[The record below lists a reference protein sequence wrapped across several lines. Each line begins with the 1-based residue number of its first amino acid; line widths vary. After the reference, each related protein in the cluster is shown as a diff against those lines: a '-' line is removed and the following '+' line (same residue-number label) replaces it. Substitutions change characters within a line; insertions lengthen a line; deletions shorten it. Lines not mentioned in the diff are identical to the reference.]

1 MHHREKNLRTGKL
14 ICDFIEIHKHTQGG
28 RPTWDEVINHLNQI
42 GHPTKRGAPWG
53 TSAAQSNLVKYCTRL
68 NIDYPMTT
76 NTNSLIKKRIANG
89 GDLPVSETNEVTI
102 TLKIT
107 LPANQ
112 KFNIEIV

>member
-1 MHHREKNLRTGKL
+1 MHHRERNLRTGKL
-14 ICDFIEIHKHTQGG
+14 ICDFIELHKRTQGG
-28 RPTWDEVINHLNQI
+28 PPTWDEVVNHLNQV

-53 TSAAQSNLVKYCTRL
+53 TSAAQNNLVKYCTRL

-76 NTNSLIKKRIANG
+76 QTNSLIKERIANG
-89 GDLPVSETNEVTI
+89 GNLPVPEPNEVTI